1 MIKLD
6 RGDKPEILN
15 SSQEIWQAALDLSI
29 LKHGKYADI
38 PLIEKTSLTSHYR
51 HDLIKQRLFE
61 SSNEKC
67 AFCECKPS
75 EGGNIEI
82 EHFKPKSI
90 YPQFTFEWSNFL
102 PSCRKCNGSKSNHD
116 TGITPIINPYDTDPD
131 LFLYYEDI
139 RIKPI
144 NDNPIAK
151 NTIIVCSLNSVR
163 LMRPRGE
170 ILSSLH
176 SFAEAIENAM
186 EEFKTCSSSI
196 QQKNR
201 LRRIAESI
209 EIIEK
214 LSYKEEKYSGFC
226 KNYLSNCSIYQA
238 AKKLVAENTE

>member
-6 RGDKPEILN
+6 RGKKPEILN
-15 SSQEIWQAALDLSI
+15 TSQHLWQAALDLSI
-29 LKHGKYADI
+29 SKYGKYTDI
-38 PLIEKTSLTSHYR
+38 PALEKISLISHYR
-51 HDLIKQRLFE
+51 NDLIKQKLFE
-61 SSNEKC
+61 SSNQKC
-67 AFCECKPS
+67 AFCECKPG
-75 EGGNIEI
+75 EGGNIEV
-82 EHFKPKSI
+82 EHFKPKSL
-90 YPQFTFEWSNFL
+90 YPQLTFEWSNFL

-116 TGITPIINPYDTDPD
+116 TGTIPIVNPYDTDPD
-131 LFLYYEDI
+131 LFFYYEDI

-144 NDNPIAK
+144 DDNSIAK
-151 NTIIVCSLNSVR
+151 NTITVCSLNSVR

-186 EEFKTCSSSI
+186 EEYKTCSSST

-214 LSYKEEKYSGFC
+214 LAHQEEKYSGFC
-226 KNYLSNCSIYQA
+226 KSYLNRCSIYES
-238 AKKLVAENTE
+238 AKKLVAENIE